1 MKPQLLNYK
10 YIFLVC
16 IVLTLSTCKVD
27 EQIFVDC
34 APFYIPTGHAFDMET
49 TTYPDGE
56 KNFGYIRSNPNN
68 SKELIFYGKM
78 GYPVEG
84 IYKYNIQTFQSELV
98 IATYVGNQMDWS
110 VTDWIVFASY
120 NHIYK
125 CKSNG
130 DSLTR
135 LTFNDRNFWPVWSSD
150 GSQILYQRWSDD
162 GTEWIIM
169 DDDGNYLEKPPLKMG
184 DRVLSWSPDGKKII
198 FDRTSDACV
207 QGTRGLF
214 YYDFDNNEVVDITEA
229 IAGICYPSGFIDWYN
244 DSNTILLSAGLYGGI
259 YRTNIITME
268 TEVIQEACSTN
279 RYLSFTLMADN
290 STIIAVKKDVKQNPE
305 LWYNTFEDISVIQI
319 YPDGNVIS
327 LPY

>member
-10 YIFLVC
+10 YIFL
-16 IVLTLSTCKVD
+16 IGIILTLSTCKVD
-27 EQIFVDC
+27 EPIFVDC
-34 APFYIPTGHAFDMET
+34 APFYYPDGHLFDIET
-49 TTYPDGE
+49 ITYPEGE

-84 IYKYNIQTFQSELV
+84 IYKYNIETFQSELI
-98 IATYVGNQMDWS
+98 IAANVMNHIDFS
-110 VTDWIVFASY
+110 SSDWIIFDSKY
-120 NHIYK
+120 DIFK

-130 DSLTR
+130 DSITQ
-135 LTFNDRNFWPVWSSD
+135 LTFTDRNFWPVWSPD
-150 GSQILYQRWSDD
+150 GSQILYQRWSDE
-162 GTEWIIM
+162 GTEWVII
-169 DDDGNYLEKPPLKMG
+169 DDEGNYIEKPPFKMG
-184 DRVLSWSPDGKKII
+184 DQISSWSPDGKKII

-207 QGTRGLF
+207 EGTRGLF
-214 YYDFDNNEVVDITEA
+214 YYNFDNNEVVDITKA

-244 DSNTILLSAGLYGGI
+244 DSNTILISAGLYRGI
-259 YRTNIITME
+259 YRANILTME

-319 YPDGNVIS
+319 NPDGNVIS